1 MHNWLNAIICRW
13 TRHRWR
19 FVRINAEG
27 EKVFE
32 CRRCGRHFIA
42 PRR

>member
-1 MHNWLNAIICRW
+1 MLPPWLNRLLCRW

-19 FVRINAEG
+19 FRCINAEG

-32 CRRCGRHFIA
+32 CRRCGRYYIA
-42 PRR
+42 PR